1 MISNLDKMV
10 TNVKDFKKH
19 LIVDPPKNNSSQ
31 TKKLPKNEN

>member
-19 LIVDPPKNNSSQ
+19 LIVDPQKTIQ
-31 TKKLPKNEN
+31 VKQKKLPKNEN